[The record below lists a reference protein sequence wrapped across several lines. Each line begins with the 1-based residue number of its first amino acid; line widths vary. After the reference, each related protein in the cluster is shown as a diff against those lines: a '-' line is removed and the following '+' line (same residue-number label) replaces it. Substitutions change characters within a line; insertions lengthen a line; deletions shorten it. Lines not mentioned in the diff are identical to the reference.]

1 MVTELEPRGDQP
13 AAVTALVTGV
23 QQGHRQQTLLGVTG
37 SGKTYTMA
45 KVIEAVQRP
54 TLVLAHNKTLAAQL
68 YSEFREFFPNN
79 AVRYF
84 VSYYDYYQPEA
95 YVPQTDLY
103 ISKDASINDEID
115 RLRHAATKALMERRD
130 VVVVASVSCIFGLG
144 RPEDYKEVMLL
155 VRKGE
160 RRVREEILRRL
171 VDIQY
176 ERNDIDFAR
185 GRFRVRGDVI
195 EVHPSYEDRAVRI
208 ELFGDEV
215 ERIIELNPVSGEVLE
230 EKSAIAIW
238 PAKHWVTTD
247 ERLDRALRTID
258 QELRERLEWF
268 KTQGKLLEAQRLE
281 FRARYDMELLREV
294 GYCPGIENYSRHMDG
309 RTPGERPGCLLDYFP
324 KDFLMFIDESH
335 VAVPQVHGM
344 LEGDRARKKNLVD
357 FGFRLPSAYDN
368 RPLSWEEFDG
378 LINQVVFVS
387 ATPGEY
393 ERQTSQQVV
402 EQIVRPTGL
411 VDPHVEVRPAK
422 GQIDDLIAEIKT
434 QAEKGERTL
443 VTTLTKRMA
452 EDLTA
457 YLQEMGLKVHY
468 LHSEIDTLARVQ
480 ILKDLRLGTYDV
492 LVGINLLREGLD
504 LPEVSLVAIL
514 DADREGYLRSDIS
527 LIQTMGRAAR
537 HLSGHVLLYADAVTD
552 SMRRAIDETNRRREI
567 QEKYNQ
573 EHGITPQSISKPIRD
588 LIDLEQVA
596 EEVQSYTPTEEI
608 LTAQELITLA
618 EEQRA
623 KVPWDIARLLMLS
636 PQELEQTIETLERE
650 MRKASANLEFE
661 KAAVLRDQIGEL
673 KKGLGEPFFA
683 GAGRGR
689 GDGGRRGRPGGRGR
703 WGRR

>member
-13 AAVTALVTGV
+13 AAVTALVAGV

-281 FRARYDMELLREV
+281 FRAKYDMELLREV

-324 KDFLMFIDESH
+324 KDFLMVIDESH
-335 VAVPQVHGM
+335 VTVPQVHGM

-387 ATPGEY
+387 ATPSEY

-537 HLSGHVLLYADAVTD
+537 HLSGHVLLYADEVTD

>member
-1 MVTELEPRGDQP
+1 
-13 AAVTALVTGV
+13 
-23 QQGHRQQTLLGVTG
+23 
-37 SGKTYTMA
+37 MA

-281 FRARYDMELLREV
+281 FRAKYDMELMREV
-294 GYCPGIENYSRHMDG
+294 GYCPGIENYSRHLDG

-387 ATPGEY
+387 ATPSEY

>member
-23 QQGHRQQTLLGVTG
+23 QQGHRHQTLLGVTG
-37 SGKTYTMA
+37 SGKTFTMA

-68 YSEFREFFPNN
+68 YGEFREFFPNN

-144 RPEDYKEVMLL
+144 RPEDYKEVILL

-281 FRARYDMELLREV
+281 FRAKYDMELLREV

-387 ATPGEY
+387 ATPSEY

-468 LHSEIDTLARVQ
+468 LHS
-480 ILKDLRLGTYDV
+480 
-492 LVGINLLREGLD
+492 
-504 LPEVSLVAIL
+504 
-514 DADREGYLRSDIS
+514 
-527 LIQTMGRAAR
+527 
-537 HLSGHVLLYADAVTD
+537 
-552 SMRRAIDETNRRREI
+552 AIDETNRRREI